1 MENIVFDTANI
12 SDIPELVRLRIA
24 FAETDLGS
32 VSESDK
38 REMEANLPDYYT
50 RKLGKELMAFVA
62 RDGERIVATVYLL
75 TIEMPSSPKFLN
87 GLNGEIFS
95 VYTEKEY
102 RRRGISSQLLKN
114 LIDYAKEK
122 RLCRLDLS
130 ATSEGYPVYK
140 KLGFVEKAQDYTD
153 MRMKL

>member
-1 MENIVFDTANI
+1 MAIVFDEATKE
-12 SDIPELVRLRIA
+12 DIDELIRLRIEYMIDD
-24 FAETDLGS
+24 FGS
-32 VSESDK
+32 VSDHE
-38 REMEANLPDYYT
+38 RECMEKQLPDYFS
-50 RKLGKELMAFVA
+50 RKLGTELIAFVA

-102 RRRGISSQLLKN
+102 RRRGIGSQLLKN
-114 LIDYAKEK
+114 LIAYAKEK